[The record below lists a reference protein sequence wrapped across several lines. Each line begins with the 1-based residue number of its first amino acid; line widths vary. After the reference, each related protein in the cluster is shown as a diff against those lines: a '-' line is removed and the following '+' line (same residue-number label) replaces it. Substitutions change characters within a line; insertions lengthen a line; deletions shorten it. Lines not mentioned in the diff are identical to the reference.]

1 MLWAHTYPEYYT
13 DEYNRFLENPKESHE
28 HLGNQLGLARSRSPV
43 LTTSQI
49 TARTCYAKNSHV
61 TPT

>member
-13 DEYNRFLENPKESHE
+13 DEYKRFLENPEEEHE
-28 HLGNQLGLARSRSPV
+28 HLDEQTRLARSGSPV
-43 LTTSQI
+43 LTSSQI
-49 TARTCYAKNSHV
+49 TARTCDAKISPV